1 MRDSVRN
8 TFVPFTI
15 SFEGAVPWMY
25 VDVKGYVTTGFGN
38 LIDPISSALGLPWL
52 RNSDNAPA
60 SQSEIA
66 DEWNRVKGSG
76 LEQAGGESN
85 AAQNIT
91 TLHLD
96 SDGINRLVQGKL
108 DSNEAILSGRF
119 SNWDSWPA
127 DAQLAAHSMAW
138 ADGAN
143 FRFPKLV
150 AAVNAMYPDFTTA
163 ADESHTDDMGNPGL
177 KPRNKATFI
186 LWNNG
191 ASVLNNN
198 LDPERLYYPQDL
210 SGRPYPFDDGNISLP
225 TMTGVSATPAYNS
238 GAAAYMPNT
247 GISSTG
253 KLALSGAVAV
263 GLGYGV
269 FKYLSK

>member
-8 TFVPFTI
+8 TFVPFTV

-38 LIDPISSALGLPWL
+38 LIDPIGSAMGLPWL

-60 SQSEIA
+60 SPSEIS
-66 DEWNRVKGSG
+66 DEWQRVKTSG
-76 LEQAGGESN
+76 LEQAGGGGS
-85 AAQNIT
+85 AARDIT

-96 SDGINRLVQGKL
+96 TDGINTLVQGKL
-108 DSNEAILSGRF
+108 DSNESILRGRF
-119 SNWDSWPA
+119 SNWDGWPG

-150 AAVNAMYPDFTTA
+150 AAVNAIYPDFALA
-163 ADESHTDDMGNPGL
+163 ADESHTDDVGNPGL
-177 KPRNKATFI
+177 RPRNKANFI
-186 LWNNG
+186 LWNN
-191 ASVLNNN
+191 AAAVLSGN

-210 SGRPYPFDDGNISLP
+210 MGRPYPFDDGNIAIP
-225 TMTGVSATPAYNS
+225 AMTGVSASAYTAGTAS
-238 GAAAYMPNT
+238 NT
-247 GISSTG
+247 GITPG
-253 KLALSGAVAV
+253 KLALTGAAAV
-263 GLGYGV
+263 GLGYGF
-269 FKYLSK
+269 FKLLSK